1 MDNDI
6 VFVRVPASSA
16 NLGPGFDCLG
26 IALNLYCNFS
36 MEFIDEGLI
45 IDVTGE
51 GDTDIEKNE
60 DNLVYKAAKMVFDNV
75 NLNYNGLKIT
85 IKNDIPLGSGLGS
98 SAAAIIGG
106 MLAANELAGRPLT
119 YKEILDFASSI
130 EGHADNV
137 SPALNGGFN
146 VAAFDGI
153 NTYYIKKELN
163 DDINFIAFYPN
174 RILKTE
180 IARNVLPEKINFKD
194 AVFNTGRASL
204 LTASFL
210 SGDYSMLK
218 IASEDMLH
226 QKYRMALIP
235 EMYECFD
242 KALSCGA
249 YSAFLSGAGPTI
261 MAVCSKENIDRVV
274 NGVGNV
280 YKNMGISYRVYKLKC
295 DNKGAYVSKF
305 LYKS

>member
-1 MDNDI
+1 MDSDM

-26 IALNLYCNFS
+26 VALNLYS
-36 MEFIDEGLI
+36 EVVMGFIDEGLI
-45 IDVTGE
+45 IDVLGE
-51 GDTDIEKNE
+51 GHIDIEKNE
-60 DNLVYKAAKMVFDNV
+60 DNLVYKAAKKVFDKANV
-75 NLNYNGLKIT
+75 NYKGLKIK

-106 MLAANELAGRPLT
+106 MLAANELAGNFFT
-119 YKEILDFASSI
+119 YKEILNLASSM

-153 NTYYIKKELN
+153 NTYYIKKELQN
-163 DDINFIAFYPN
+163 DINFVAFTPN

-180 IARNVLPEKINFKD
+180 IARELLPGKIDFKD

-204 LTASFL
+204 LTAAFL

-218 IASEDMLH
+218 VASEDMLH
-226 QKYRMALIP
+226 QKYRVVLIP
-235 EMYECFD
+235 EMYECFNV
-242 KALSCGA
+242 ALNCGA

-261 MAVCSKENIDRVV
+261 MAVCPEGNIGKVV
-274 NGVGNV
+274 KGVGSV
-280 YKNMGISYRVYKLKC
+280 YENMDISYRTYKLKC
-295 DNKGAYVSKF
+295 DNNGAYVSKF
-305 LYKS
+305 LY